1 NTFSIVVAQRTR
13 ELALLRCMGASRR
26 QVLTSVLTESVV
38 VAVLASVL
46 GIGVGILLAIGLRGL
61 FGALGIHLPR
71 GGVTLLPRTIVVSLV
86 VGLLVTLVAS
96 LVPALKATRVA
107 PIAALREQLVGE
119 RGTLRPGRVI
129 GGGGIP

>member
-1 NTFSIVVAQRTR
+1 
-13 ELALLRCMGASRR
+13 
-26 QVLTSVLTESVV
+26 
-38 VAVLASVL
+38 
-46 GIGVGILLAIGLRGL
+46 
-61 FGALGIHLPR
+61 LPG

-129 GGGGIP
+129 GGGVILAGGFAALLAGLFAKVSNELSLVGLGAALILLGVGVLSPLIARPLSGAAGRAPAAARHP